1 MSADT
6 ARVEYARPGQSE
18 RGVRET
24 HHAGRRDEAVTKA
37 DVLIVEDD
45 AEIADLIRFH
55 IEREGYRAR
64 VVRSG
69 RDALEASL
77 RRPPDLVILDIMLPD
92 LDGLEV
98 TRRLK
103 REAPTSGVS
112 ILMVSARGEESD
124 IVAGLELGA
133 DDYVTKP
140 FSPRVLIARVRSVLR
155 RREDA
160 PAAADAGQSMISL
173 LSGDIRIDPAQHAVQ
188 AGGEPVRLTLTE
200 FRLLHFLAL
209 RPGFVRT
216 RDQIVSAVRG
226 EGTVL
231 SSRAV
236 DVHVASLRRK
246 LGDRSW
252 IVETVRGVGYRC
264 ASERSQA
271 DNTDQ

>member
-1 MSADT
+1 MTTLQARSAT
-6 ARVEYARPGQSE
+6 R
-18 RGVRET
+18 T
-24 HHAGRRDEAVTKA
+24 TRDEERPAARSPDPSRGDTVSKA

-45 AEIADLIRFH
+45 AEIAELIRFH
-55 IEREGYRAR
+55 AEREGYRTRIA
-64 VVRSG
+64 RSG
-69 RDALEASL
+69 REALDQVQK
-77 RRPPDLVILDIMLPD
+77 RRPDLLVLDIMLPD

-103 REAPTSGVS
+103 RDGGTSGIS
-112 ILMVSARGEESD
+112 ILILSARGEEAD
-124 IVAGLELGA
+124 IVSGLELGA

-140 FSPRVLIARVRSVLR
+140 FSPRVLIARVRSLLR
-155 RREDA
+155 RRDETPGAPDA
-160 PAAADAGQSMISL
+160 SMTLAGGRL
-173 LSGDIRIDPAQHAVQ
+173 VIDPAQHTCEV
-188 AGGEPVRLTLTE
+188 GGSGVHLTLTE

-246 LGDRSW
+246 LGDFSW
-252 IVETVRGVGYRC
+252 MVETVRGVGYRF
-264 ASERSQA
+264 APEKSDGAGEG
-271 DNTDQ
+271 